1 MYIELKI
8 TMFHLKCKG
17 DTIMLKIV
25 KGYKQG
31 RAVMFY
37 DLADEFGKI
46 TNERLDKDSV
56 VKMCESGE
64 ICNAKIQWWEGK
76 PIVRCAD
83 KNLPLVK
90 LGENNEVMGAVA
102 HRSRNSASST
112 VNEPVVHEKAI
123 VESTVV
129 GKLADKKPK
138 KQTSFDGYAIGNV
151 VEQRAKASELF
162 TLNFNTLDDMFVY
175 IANDFGVKNADLYRK
190 EISKK
195 IKLDRPASSVSPMQ
209 LRMMQYSIATY
220 LMNMKYNEIAD
231 AYTKYAC

>member
-37 DLADEFGKI
+37 DLADEFGKV
-46 TNERLDKDSV
+46 THERLDKDSV

-64 ICNAKIQWWEGK
+64 VCNAKIQWWEGK

-102 HRSRNSASST
+102 HRSRNNIGST
-112 VNEPVVHEKAI
+112 VNETVVHEKAI

-138 KQTSFDGYAIGNV
+138 KQISFDGYAIGNV

-162 TLNFNTLDDMFVY
+162 TLNFNTIEDMFVY
-175 IANDFGVKNADLYRK
+175 IANDFGIKNVDLYKK

-195 IKLDRPASSVSPMQ
+195 IKLERLASSVSPMQ